1 MPVVG
6 SYVRIGF
13 NQKGLWLL
21 NKLRSDFS
29 PSIKIQTE
37 DDISAS
43 ITLPRN
49 KIKNLPDYGFNQK
62 WISEIENCKTIE
74 EILNIEV

>member
-21 NKLRSDFS
+21 NKLRSDFA
-29 PSIKIQTE
+29 PSEKIQTE
-37 DDISAS
+37 DDITAS

-49 KIKNLPDYGFNQK
+49 KFNNLNPEFQNKSLKVSQLK
-62 WISEIENCKTIE
+62 R
-74 EILNIEV
+74 